1 MIETL
6 EERLSNKLETHEY
19 SNLDAS
25 LHELLADE
33 AKEWAI
39 EIVSGLM
46 LEECVCKNK
55 DYRVDCYFCQI
66 RDKLLKKLEEN

>member
-1 MIETL
+1 MTEIL
-6 EERLSNKLETHEY
+6 EERLSNKLQSYLSHP
-19 SNLDAS
+19 S

-39 EIVSGLM
+39 EIVGGLM

>member
-1 MIETL
+1 MIEAL
-6 EERLSNKLETHEY
+6 EERLANKLQTHKY

-25 LHELLADE
+25 LYELLADE

-39 EIVSGLM
+39 EIVGGSM

-55 DYRVDCYFCQI
+55 DYRVSCYFCQI